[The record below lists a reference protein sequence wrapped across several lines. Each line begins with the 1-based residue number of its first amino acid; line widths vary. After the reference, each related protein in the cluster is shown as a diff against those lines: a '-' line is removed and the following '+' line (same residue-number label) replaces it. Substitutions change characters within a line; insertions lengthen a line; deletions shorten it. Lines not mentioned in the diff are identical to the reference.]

1 MLFWKKLMCELFGP
15 GHKPPPKATFRP
27 QLEPLEKRE
36 NPAPVTY
43 VWNAPADGPWNVAAN
58 WVAGVAGQ
66 YPGQGNDDVAEFSNG
81 SNAKCTLTAPLPNA
95 LDGLLL
101 AGGFAGTVQLNS
113 RLTVTGTVDSS
124 LLTGIIDQPNGG
136 GSDLTF
142 GAGVVNWNN
151 TVINSTGTRSDLV
164 INSAADLKVKTG
176 AAIGDNILNSGKVEF
191 MTAMSKAVTFNN
203 NGGISNNIGA
213 SLLFQGAWGIS
224 TTGTGVITN
233 DGTVKQTGTIGTVNV
248 DLPLVNTNDCSYLEV
263 DSGLTFTRAG
273 QQTAVSVQQNAGDL
287 VLVGGATLTVNYGYV
302 QNAGTLQTLGV
313 NRSYIVSGG
322 QGPVDVAIHGG
333 LLQLHD
339 FTRGNYLGLGVTG
352 FVTMDGG
359 TWEENV
365 DVTGGDVADSFT
377 ASKGFLLGGSS
388 SLYVSTAGTP
398 GKGDT
403 LPIMSCA
410 TGSISGNFGT
420 TNFDPMVWSAGVDPT
435 NNKRYI
441 LTSTT

>member
-1 MLFWKKLMCELFGP
+1 
-15 GHKPPPKATFRP
+15 
-27 QLEPLEKRE
+27 
-36 NPAPVTY
+36 
-43 VWNAPADGPWNVAAN
+43 
-58 WVAGVAGQ
+58 
-66 YPGQGNDDVAEFSNG
+66 
-81 SNAKCTLTAPLPNA
+81 
-95 LDGLLL
+95 
-101 AGGFAGTVQLNS
+101 
-113 RLTVTGTVDSS
+113 
-124 LLTGIIDQPNGG
+124 
-136 GSDLTF
+136 
-142 GAGVVNWNN
+142 
-151 TVINSTGTRSDLV
+151 
-164 INSAADLKVKTG
+164 
-176 AAIGDNILNSGKVEF
+176 
-191 MTAMSKAVTFNN
+191 
-203 NGGISNNIGA
+203 
-213 SLLFQGAWGIS
+213 LFQGAWGIS